1 MARISNMKR
10 FLLLVLLTQCSIA
23 SELSSAQLKAEI
35 VALELMAEIKAEM
48 AFHKAEIASLKLMA
62 EIKAE
67 MGVTE
72 CVWPDDKLIFSEYHS
87 SLSSILLDY
96 QKVSQ

>member
-1 MARISNMKR
+1 MARISDMKR

-62 EIKAE
+62 EINAE

>member
-48 AFHKAEIASLKLMA
+48 AFHKAEITSLKLMA
-62 EIKAE
+62 EIQAE